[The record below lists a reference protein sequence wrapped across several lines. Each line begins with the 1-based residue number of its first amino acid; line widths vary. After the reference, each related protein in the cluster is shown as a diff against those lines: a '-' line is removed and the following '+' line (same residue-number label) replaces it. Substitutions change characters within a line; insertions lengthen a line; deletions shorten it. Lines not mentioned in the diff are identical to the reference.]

1 NNINN
6 NNHNVNS
13 NTNDNLLPKLL
24 VRSDGPYSSSSLPL
38 LLVLLISCL
47 IVLPNCA
54 FGRQSAHH
62 HRTCPGCPH
71 QHVHTIHRKEIG
83 PSPDDLRLEAIKH
96 QILTKL
102 GLRNRPDVNKTLA
115 QVPRHLALE
124 TLYRAEAQPSP
135 DYPDIRNTLHDNNKR
150 QHNIDEYGQFFYASD
165 EYSYNRNVNQAE
177 ESMTEGVTSTESFRE
192 SGYEDYRGT
201 DVEMDDFYAR
211 TSEIITFAEPGRTL
225 NGQPLLE
232 FPMSSGEP
240 ALEPLKIKRA
250 ILWARVELKHVH
262 HYQHHRRQINLRNI
276 TLWVF
281 KVRCGNTTHLRGKEL
296 SEHLEMVTSLT
307 VNVGQLGWQKF
318 DVTKIVN
325 SWYTSHKHIKERLT
339 LLVDCTG
346 CSTHVHI
353 STFNVQASRVAGSSI
368 DSKNPDRPFLVVRT
382 DPAAIKRVRRRA
394 IECSGALKGQCCKQ
408 RFYVSFS
415 QLGWDDWIIAPQ
427 GGDCAAGHRTPDTF
441 LNYYTHVIEE
451 YRKMDRLAGMQPC
464 CAPLKFSPMSLIYY
478 GPDSNIIKRDLP
490 KMVVDECGCP

>member
-1 NNINN
+1 MMPSPRRRPRTSSTLLSVALHQRPSLEFKRKRKYLKKRITTRSNNSK
-6 NNHNVNS
+6 H
-13 NTNDNLLPKLL
+13 KKQEFLL
-24 VRSDGPYSSSSLPL
+24 VEPSVTPTGGKINVWTIIKEWCEAGGEEFGGDSPSKCLRSDGPYSSSSLPL

-150 QHNIDEYGQFFYASD
+150 QHNNDEYGQFFYASD

-211 TSEIITFAEPGRTL
+211 TSEIITFAEPDICR
-225 NGQPLLE
+225 
-232 FPMSSGEP
+232 
-240 ALEPLKIKRA
+240 
-250 ILWARVELKHVH
+250 
-262 HYQHHRRQINLRNI
+262 
-276 TLWVF
+276 
-281 KVRCGNTTHLRGKEL
+281 KEK
-296 SEHLEMVTSLT
+296 S
-307 VNVGQLGWQKF
+307 
-318 DVTKIVN
+318 
-325 SWYTSHKHIKERLT
+325 
-339 LLVDCTG
+339 
-346 CSTHVHI
+346 
-353 STFNVQASRVAGSSI
+353 
-368 DSKNPDRPFLVVRT
+368 
-382 DPAAIKRVRRRA
+382 
-394 IECSGALKGQCCKQ
+394 
-408 RFYVSFS
+408 
-415 QLGWDDWIIAPQ
+415 
-427 GGDCAAGHRTPDTF
+427 
-441 LNYYTHVIEE
+441 
-451 YRKMDRLAGMQPC
+451 
-464 CAPLKFSPMSLIYY
+464 
-478 GPDSNIIKRDLP
+478 
-490 KMVVDECGCP
+490 